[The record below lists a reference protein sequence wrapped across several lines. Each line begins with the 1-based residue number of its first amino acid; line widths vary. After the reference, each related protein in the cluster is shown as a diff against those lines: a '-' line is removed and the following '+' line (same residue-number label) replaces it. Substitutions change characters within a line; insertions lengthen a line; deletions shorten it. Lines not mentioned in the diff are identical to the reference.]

1 MSLGR
6 YLWERAFQAS
16 QIASGDD
23 DGLLGSP
30 VPGRR
35 PLKPELTAALLAY
48 CRVAEVVGSIPVCP
62 DPEGTRRF
70 ALFVYTFLRAGIP
83 YVDY

>member
-1 MSLGR
+1 MLCQGAVVRACPVSAGAWLSLGR

-16 QIASGDD
+16 QNPSGDND
-23 DGLLGSP
+23 RLLGSP

-48 CRVAEVVGSIPVCP
+48 CRVAEVVGSNPVCLILS
-62 DPEGTRRF
+62 DAR
-70 ALFVYTFLRAGIP
+70 
-83 YVDY
+83 